1 MTTATKQPPAPFAF
15 RSGQWVRFEVD
26 PADLQLVIVDGKRA
40 QIVKPSEPEEVAR
53 LLERTQKSKCGRY
66 VGIHVAAARTPTGKN
81 GPDGQPEYVHMP
93 ACVAPQRAILGPGG
107 EQNLAF
113 LHGSQALTVLFPLE
127 CLTNVEAV
135 LIREDLPKH
144 RDATCAKDWNPRR

>member
-1 MTTATKQPPAPFAF
+1 MTATKQPPAPATF
-15 RSGQWVRFEVD
+15 RSGQWVRFSID
-26 PADLQLVIVDGKRA
+26 DAALQLVAVDGKRA
-40 QIVKPSEPEEVAR
+40 RLVKPSDPAEV
-53 LLERTQKSKCGRY
+53 ERMKGQIQKSKCGRF

-93 ACVAPQRAILGPGG
+93 ACVAPQRAILGPNG

-113 LHGSQALTVLFPLE
+113 LHGSQALTVMFPLD

-135 LIREDLPKH
+135 LIREDVPKH